1 MPQWRI
7 AVVSPLIDKRHGTE
21 RNIAEGISRLPDNYE
36 IHLYSQRV
44 ESLDLSRIRWHR
56 VPRLAGPHLFN
67 YLWWFAANHLWR
79 WWDRRFRGL
88 VHDLVYTPG
97 INCLDA
103 DVIAVHIVFA
113 QFYQEVRSE
122 LSLRR
127 HPVWFW
133 PRLLHRKVYYR
144 LIMFLERAVYTNPET
159 SLILVAQKTAGDLQS
174 LYGRNDHFPV
184 IYTGL
189 DHGKFNPASRKALR

>member
-1 MPQWRI
+1 MPPWRI
-7 AVVSPLIDKRHGTE
+7 AVVSPFIDKRHGTE

-88 VHDLVYTPG
+88 APEVVYSPG

-103 DVIAVHIVFA
+103 GAISVHVVFA
-113 QFYQEVRSE
+113 RLRESVANEVR
-122 LSLRR
+122 LSRNPVKTWPQLIHRR
-127 HPVWFW
+127 I
-133 PRLLHRKVYYR
+133 YYR
-144 LIMFLERAVYTNPET
+144 LIQFLEGRIYPRPDKLLAV
-159 SLILVAQKTAGDLQS
+159 V
-174 LYGRNDHFPV
+174 
-184 IYTGL
+184 
-189 DHGKFNPASRKALR
+189 SRKVASDLSHYYG